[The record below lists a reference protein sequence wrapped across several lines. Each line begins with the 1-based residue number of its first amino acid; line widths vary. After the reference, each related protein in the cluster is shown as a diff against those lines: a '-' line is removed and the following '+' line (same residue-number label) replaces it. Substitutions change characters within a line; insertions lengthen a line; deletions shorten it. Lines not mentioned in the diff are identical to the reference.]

1 MLKQVMAPYV
11 CCHGCFIKKKE
22 IHDFFR
28 VREGIQLHD
37 NLFLKST
44 KSSMFGRELTSYNH
58 STLVPFFSLE
68 AGSFLIFFF
77 QLSFLVFYLFVYF
90 FRELHGVL
98 REWLKNKE

>member
-1 MLKQVMAPYV
+1 MKQVMAPYV

-58 STLVPFFSLE
+58 STIIPFFSLE

-77 QLSFLVFYLFVYF
+77 SVLVPSFLFVCLRF
-90 FRELHGVL
+90 PRTGVL